1 MKFVYTC
8 LFFSFKKT
16 KSKTATK
23 TRTHSYVSH
32 HFGLLFG
39 QVEKDGG
46 ETTKEEPLVDVS
58 ELPPEVP
65 KSEESSSKAMD
76 VKDVFEEA
84 KPSEDIKPV
93 AEPTSEPKAET
104 AKEAPKEEEKKE
116 VIADGVTKKPENDA
130 SSPKDKSDAPLVT
143 V

>member
-1 MKFVYTC
+1 M
-8 LFFSFKKT
+8 LFFKKT
-16 KSKTATK
+16 KSKTAIQ
-23 TRTHSYVSH
+23 TRTHSYRSH
-32 HFGLLFG
+32 QFGFFFG
-39 QVEKDGG
+39 QAEKDGG
-46 ETTKEEPLVDVS
+46 ETKKEEPLVDVS
-58 ELPPEVP
+58 EPAPEVP
-65 KSEESSSKAMD
+65 KSEESSKAAD

-84 KPSEDIKPV
+84 KPSEDVKPV
-93 AEPTSEPKAET
+93 AEPTSKPKAEA